1 MAVDDETYVERLAH
15 DVAVWQREGLISSE
29 QERTILSRIGA
40 GEPRLVGALRMGW
53 LVTAVS
59 IIGALVLAG
68 GVVLLFASQW
78 RKMPDWFR
86 TAVVFAGMF
95 AAYAGGYL
103 LTYRYGMDR
112 IGGALLLLGVLLFE
126 AGLFLFADIYGL
138 PLTTNGEQPAPL
150 YFLLAAIG
158 TLPLAYAFGSRIVLL
173 FAIANFVIS
182 VIFWLIARYVDTE
195 KTDSVLIVIGVLGV
209 ALYAV
214 GHLHAMRTAWEKF
227 GEVYLFVGTVVTLSL
242 VYVFTFDEPWR
253 SIIDDGIESYAAP
266 PLVYMSI
273 AIAAVLVI
281 GQFAARARDLEADIE
296 TGILAALLAV
306 AAVVATW
313 PAWTGYAI
321 VFNGVFFAAAAG
333 IVARGYLRGDERY
346 VNFGLLLVAVGVLT
360 RYVDVFWSLLA
371 NSAFFII
378 GGVLLL
384 AVAFGLERL
393 RRTLVSRMDEGVL
406 AGDAQPG
413 TAVPREQMP
422 RPESARP

>member
-1 MAVDDETYVERLAH
+1 MDDETYVERLAH
-15 DVAVWQREGLISSE
+15 DVAVWQHEGLISAE
-29 QERTILSRIGA
+29 QERAILSRIGA

-59 IIGALVLAG
+59 LIGALVLAG

-78 RKMPDWFR
+78 REMPDWFR

-138 PLTTNGEQPAPL
+138 PLTTANDEQPAPQ

-173 FAIANFVIS
+173 FGIGNFVIS
-182 VIFWLIARYVDTE
+182 VIFWLIARYAETE
-195 KTDSVLIVIGVLGV
+195 KADSVLIVIGVLGV
-209 ALYAV
+209 ALYAA
-214 GHLHAMRTAWEKF
+214 GHLHAMRAAWEKF
-227 GEVYLFVGTVVTLSL
+227 GEVYLFVGTVVTLAL

-266 PLVYMSI
+266 AVVYVSI
-273 AIAAVLVI
+273 AIAAALVAA
-281 GQFAARARDLEADIE
+281 QFATRARDLEADIE

-306 AAVVATW
+306 AAVVSTW
-313 PAWTGYAI
+313 PAWTGYAV
-321 VFNGVFFAAAAG
+321 VFNAVFFAAAAG
-333 IVARGYLRGDERY
+333 IVTRGYLRGDERY

-360 RYVDVFWSLLA
+360 RYVDVFWSLLT

-393 RRTLVSRMDEGVL
+393 RRTLVARMDEE
-406 AGDAQPG
+406 ASTGD
-413 TAVPREQMP
+413 TR
-422 RPESARP
+422 ARAPALHSGAP